1 MVRDMMHLVMHTM
14 TRQDSLSRSDWKA
27 ITVRLPSK
35 DYSLLKEYADA
46 RGTSLNS
53 VVSEAIAQYEARI
66 EREQAVARVETL
78 QQRLRRSHEVGA
90 DSVTLLREMREG
102 RT

>member
-1 MVRDMMHLVMHTM
+1 MRDMMHMVMHNM
-14 TRQDSLSRSDWKA
+14 TRDNASSRPDSRA

-46 RGTSLNS
+46 KGTSLNA

-66 EREQAVARVETL
+66 ERERAIARLEAL
-78 QQRLRRSHEVGA
+78 QEQMRSAHEVST
-90 DSVTLLREMREG
+90 DSVSILRELREG
-102 RT
+102 R